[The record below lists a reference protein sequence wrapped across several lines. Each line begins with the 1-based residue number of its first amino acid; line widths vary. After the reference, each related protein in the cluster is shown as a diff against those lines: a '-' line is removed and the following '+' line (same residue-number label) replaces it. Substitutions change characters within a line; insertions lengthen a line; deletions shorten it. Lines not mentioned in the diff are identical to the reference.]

1 MEPGKKRLELTSL
14 ILKGKAQGFLTYR
27 EINDH
32 LVDCAH
38 ATERLDVAL
47 NMIDNMGIALFD
59 QPPDPDTWLMEPAT
73 PDDGLAE
80 EAEAMLTT
88 PVDDQIDR
96 TTDPLRNYMQQIAT
110 VDLLT
115 REEEIALAK
124 RIEHGLHQSAGAIAA
139 CPMTVTEVLRKVQRI
154 EANEMRWTD
163 LIIDV
168 VDLQSAD
175 QSTPMPQQRQQSD
188 IDETREA
195 AIGKERPGL
204 DSEAAKARFARIG
217 ELHKRLVR
225 ALHAHG
231 IGSTQASKIQQKLVK
246 EFLKIK
252 FVLSEIDHLSE
263 QVRNLVRQVRRLE
276 SDIMA
281 ICVNK
286 AGVPRKLFLT
296 HFTDNET
303 NPAWLASLSASG
315 MGDTDALT
323 AHAEE
328 IRCTQKQLWQLEAKA
343 GLPIAELKAL
353 SRQMSIGA
361 AKARRAKTQMIEANL
376 RLVISL
382 VTQYRNRALP
392 FLDLI
397 QEGNIGLM
405 KAVDKF
411 DYRRGFKFSTYAYF
425 WIRQAVTR
433 AIADKARTVRI
444 PYHITQEINHL
455 SRVSHRI
462 MQEKGRAAS
471 PDELARHLEMPAEKM
486 RHMLEAAQHPI
497 SLDTPM
503 GEDEGTQ
510 LHDFIEDKNLPAPLD
525 AAMRSRLITRVQE
538 LLDTLEP
545 KEAKVLAM
553 RFGIGMR
560 AEHTLEEVGKQFGV
574 TRERIRQIEA
584 RALNKLRQPDCS
596 EHLRAFLKN

>member
-38 ATERLDVAL
+38 ATQRIDAAL
-47 NMIDNMGIALFD
+47 NMIHNMGIALFD

-73 PDDGLAE
+73 PDDGFAE

-124 RIEHGLHQSAGAIAA
+124 HIEHGLHQSAGAIAA

-168 VDLQSAD
+168 IDSQSVD
-175 QSTPMPQQRQQSD
+175 QSTPMPQQRQQSN

-195 AIGKERPGL
+195 AIGNERPGL
-204 DSEAAKARFARIG
+204 DSEAVKARFARIS

-281 ICVNK
+281 ICVDK

-296 HFTDNET
+296 HFTGNEA

-315 MGDTDALT
+315 VGDTDVLT

-328 IRCTQKQLWQLEAKA
+328 IRCTQKRLCQLEAKA
-343 GLPIAELKAL
+343 GLPIVELQAL

-382 VTQYRNRALP
+382 VKQYRNRALP

-411 DYRRGFKFSTYAYF
+411 DYRRGFKFSTYAYY

-444 PYHITQEINHL
+444 PTHITQGINRL
-455 SRVSHRI
+455 SRISHRI
-462 MQEKGRAAS
+462 MQEKGRAAL
-471 PDELARHLEMPAEKM
+471 PDELARHMEMPAEKM

-497 SLDTPM
+497 SIDMPV
-503 GEDEGTQ
+503 GEDEGAQ

-525 AAMRSRLITRVQE
+525 ALMRSGLIIRVQE
-538 LLDTLEP
+538 LLHTLEP
-545 KEAKVLAM
+545 REAKVLAM
-553 RFGIGMR
+553 RFGIGMK

-584 RALNKLRQPDCS
+584 RALNKLRQPDRS
-596 EHLRAFLKN
+596 EHLRAFLEN

>member
-32 LVDCAH
+32 LVDCAY
-38 ATERLDVAL
+38 ATQRIDAAL
-47 NMIDNMGIALFD
+47 NMIHNMGIALFD

-73 PDDGLAE
+73 PDDGFAE

-124 RIEHGLHQSAGAIAA
+124 HIEHGLHQSAGAIAA

-168 VDLQSAD
+168 IDSQSVD
-175 QSTPMPQQRQQSD
+175 QSTPMPQQRQQSN

-195 AIGKERPGL
+195 AIGNERPGL
-204 DSEAAKARFARIG
+204 DSEAVKARFARIS

-296 HFTDNET
+296 HFTGNET
-303 NPAWLASLSASG
+303 GSAWLARLSASG
-315 MGDTDALT
+315 VGDTDVLT

-328 IRCTQKQLWQLEAKA
+328 IRCTQKRLCQLEAKA
-343 GLPIAELKAL
+343 GLPIVELQAL

-382 VTQYRNRALP
+382 VKQYRNRALP

-444 PYHITQEINHL
+444 PTHITQGINRL
-455 SRVSHRI
+455 SRISHRI
-462 MQEKGRAAS
+462 MQEKGRAAL
-471 PDELARHLEMPAEKM
+471 PDELARRMEMPAEKM

-497 SLDTPM
+497 SLDTPV
-503 GEDEGTQ
+503 GEHEDAQ

-525 AAMRSRLITRVQE
+525 AAMRSGLMTRVQE
-538 LLDTLEP
+538 LLHTLEP

-553 RFGIGMR
+553 RFGIGMK

-584 RALNKLRQPDCS
+584 RALNKLRQPDRS
-596 EHLRAFLKN
+596 EHLRAFLEN

>member
-38 ATERLDVAL
+38 ATQRIDAAL
-47 NMIDNMGIALFD
+47 NMIHNMGIALFD

-73 PDDGLAE
+73 PDDGFAE

-124 RIEHGLHQSAGAIAA
+124 HIEHGLHQSAGAIAA

-168 VDLQSAD
+168 IDSQSVD
-175 QSTPMPQQRQQSD
+175 QSTPMPQQRQQSN

-195 AIGKERPGL
+195 AIGNERPGL
-204 DSEAAKARFARIG
+204 DSEAVKARFARIS

-296 HFTDNET
+296 HFTGNET
-303 NPAWLASLSASG
+303 GSAWLARLSASG
-315 MGDTDALT
+315 VGDTDVLT

-328 IRCTQKQLWQLEAKA
+328 IRCTQKRLCQLEAKA
-343 GLPIAELKAL
+343 GLPIVELQAL

-382 VTQYRNRALP
+382 VKQYRNRALP

-444 PYHITQEINHL
+444 PTHITQGINRL
-455 SRVSHRI
+455 SRISHRI
-462 MQEKGRAAS
+462 MQEKGRAAL
-471 PDELARHLEMPAEKM
+471 PDELARRMEMPAEKM

-497 SLDTPM
+497 SLDTPV
-503 GEDEGTQ
+503 GEHEDAQ

-525 AAMRSRLITRVQE
+525 AAMRSGLMTRVQE
-538 LLDTLEP
+538 LLHTLEP

-553 RFGIGMR
+553 RFGIGMK

-584 RALNKLRQPDCS
+584 RALNKLRQPDRS
-596 EHLRAFLKN
+596 EHLRAFLEN

>member
-1 MEPGKKRLELTSL
+1 MEPDRQGWDLRAL
-14 ILKGKAQGFLTYR
+14 ILKGKEQGFLTYR
-27 EINDH
+27 EVNDH
-32 LVDCAH
+32 LVDYAH
-38 ATERLDVAL
+38 DTERVDVAL
-47 NMIDNMGIALFD
+47 NMIDNIGIALFD
-59 QPPDPDTWLMEPAT
+59 QPPDPDTWLIEPAT
-73 PDDGLAE
+73 PDDGFAE

-88 PVDDQIDR
+88 TVDDQIDR

-110 VDLLT
+110 VNLLT
-115 REEEIALAK
+115 REDEIALAK
-124 RIEHGLHQSAGAIAA
+124 RIEDGLHQSAEAIAA

-168 VDLQSAD
+168 VDSQSVD
-175 QSTPMPQQRQQSD
+175 QSTPMPQQGQQSN

-204 DSEAAKARFARIG
+204 DSEAVKARFARIG

-225 ALHAHG
+225 ALHAYG
-231 IGSTQASKIQQKLVK
+231 IGSTQASKIQRKLVK
-246 EFLKIK
+246 EFRIK

-263 QVRNLVRQVRRLE
+263 QARNLVRQVRRLE
-276 SDIMA
+276 SDIIA
-281 ICVNK
+281 ICVDK

-296 HFTDNET
+296 HFTGNEA

-315 MGDTDALT
+315 VGDTDVLT

-328 IRCTQKQLWQLEAKA
+328 IRCTQKRLCQLEAKA
-343 GLPIAELKAL
+343 GLPIAELRAL
-353 SRQMSIGA
+353 SRQISIGA

-382 VTQYRNRALP
+382 VKQYRNRALP

-411 DYRRGFKFSTYAYF
+411 DYRRGFKFSTYAYY

-444 PYHITQEINHL
+444 PTHITQGINRL
-455 SRVSHRI
+455 SRISHRI
-462 MQEKGRAAS
+462 MQEKGRAAL
-471 PDELARHLEMPAEKM
+471 PDELARRMEMPAEKM

-497 SLDTPM
+497 SIDMPV
-503 GEDEGTQ
+503 GEDEGAQ

-525 AAMRSRLITRVQE
+525 AAMRSGLITRVQE
-538 LLDTLEP
+538 LLHTLEP
-545 KEAKVLAM
+545 REAKVLAM
-553 RFGIGMR
+553 RFGIGMK
-560 AEHTLEEVGKQFGV
+560 AEHTLEEVGKQFNV
-574 TRERIRQIEA
+574 SRERIRQIEA
-584 RALNKLRQPDCS
+584 RALNKLRQPDRS
-596 EHLRAFLKN
+596 EHLRAFLEN